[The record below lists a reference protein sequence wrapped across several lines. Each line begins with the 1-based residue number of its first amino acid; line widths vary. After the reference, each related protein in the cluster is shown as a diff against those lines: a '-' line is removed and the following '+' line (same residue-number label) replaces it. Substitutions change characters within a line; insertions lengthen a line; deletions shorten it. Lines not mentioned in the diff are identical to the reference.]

1 MSKNIKIDIPVSCI
15 MCRYGVD
22 RDLSVD
28 DISAL
33 CLITGREEDLC
44 DFRLREDNTL
54 RQSCCPL
61 PYISEAQYKLAEER
75 IRVRKLTYKLFYK
88 YLHAKKKSV
97 KLRSLSRLKKIKFP

>member
-1 MSKNIKIDIPVSCI
+1 MNKNIKIDIPVSCM

-28 DISAL
+28 DISTL

-44 DFRLREDNTL
+44 DFRLREDDTL

-61 PYISEAQYKLAEER
+61 PYLTEAQYRIAEER
-75 IRVRKLTYKLFYK
+75 IRLRKLGYRLFYK

-97 KLRSLSRLKKIKFP
+97 KLRSLSRLKRLRIP